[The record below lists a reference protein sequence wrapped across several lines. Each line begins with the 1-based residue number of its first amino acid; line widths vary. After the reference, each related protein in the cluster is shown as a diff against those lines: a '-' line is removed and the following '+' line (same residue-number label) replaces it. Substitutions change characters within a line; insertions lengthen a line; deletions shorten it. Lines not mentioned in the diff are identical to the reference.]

1 MSVIE
6 NMQKMLRLLY
16 ETQDTEWIAKH
27 GKELNTIEFGQTF
40 KEYKAAADY
49 TYNLLKEEGFDAEI
63 ITFPADGKTTYMD
76 MRTPMAWEASVGRLT
91 VTKSSV
97 PFAEPVVADYEKHP
111 FHLIKHSTATP
122 AGGVRVKLVT
132 EAQVYAGEDCRGAM
146 VLLNADTPPRP
157 YAISPL
163 LDLGAMGFVSDYIRA
178 AADTPDAVQWVNAG
192 TDDTSHWHVQADD
205 RDFIG
210 FSISPRVGRKLRQAA
225 ESGAVEVLVESDGRR
240 YEGEIYGVT
249 ALIPG
254 KKKQELWLMAHLYEP
269 FIADNAVSVTMTIGT
284 VKQLL
289 KLIQEGKLPPL
300 TYSIRLVFAMESY
313 GYTAMAAHF
322 GGALHNQVIGGL
334 NIDTP
339 PVQTIDTDFKTDLVP
354 YATPFFG
361 NYIYR
366 LAAKAFE
373 KEFPHNEKFVSW
385 VYNYGDD
392 CMVGDSTIGV
402 PSIYVEHCECYYWHN
417 SIQSN
422 DVLCEEKLHRVQ
434 SFTTL
439 WAAQMVLLNEEN
451 LPEMVKASAEL
462 AKERLAFEMTKGE
475 QYPNQQ
481 DRMAYF
487 MAGEQA
493 QLKSFKKIADVP
505 EIDEAITSL
514 QVPELP
520 NEIQELRWLTYAK
533 GIVGTRSIIGFPH
546 DLIKLPKEKRR
557 ILPNDVM
564 YGPLG
569 MILSAMDGKR
579 NLAEL
584 IQGALWESGQPI
596 TEKNVKTQVDA
607 VMFLADSG
615 YLSVINENDITKE
628 QIKDT
633 LQALG
638 IEKNDILLVHSSQSG
653 CGHIKGGAETV
664 IEAFYE
670 TVGENGGMLMPTFTR
685 PYVAFEGAVNK
696 ARNYRP
702 FSPDNI
708 DNIWVGTMPKVLLKK
723 FNAKRSA
730 HCSHSWAGL
739 GKKAEESVMAQGL
752 LDPPASETS
761 PMAKALA
768 MGGKV
773 VFFGCGLG
781 SNTFV
786 HHVEHLAQSAF
797 LENAIVKVEDAS
809 GKQHTEVIHNHVPG
823 CRDFYEPVGI
833 QAKFYQR
840 AIAKGLEIRKA
851 KLGLGTVSCIDLK
864 QLYEIGMELFR
875 EDPNVTLCD
884 RPECPFCKKYR

>member
-1 MSVIE
+1 MIIE
-6 NMQKMLRLLY
+6 KMQKMLRLLY
-16 ETQDTEWIAKH
+16 GTQDTEWIANH

-49 TYNLLKEEGFDAEI
+49 TYNLLKEEGYDAEI

-76 MRTPMAWEASVGRLT
+76 MRTPMAWEASLGRLT
-91 VTKSSV
+91 VVKSAV
-97 PFAEPVVADYEKHP
+97 PFKEPVVADYEKHP

-178 AADTPDAVQWVNAG
+178 AADTPDKVQWVNAG
-192 TDDTSHWHVQADD
+192 TDDASHWHVQADD
-205 RDFIG
+205 RDFVG
-210 FSISPRVGRKLRQAA
+210 FSISPRVGRQLRQAA

-269 FIADNAVSVTMTIGT
+269 FIADNAVSVTMTIGM

-289 KLIQEGKLPPL
+289 QLIKEGKLPPL
-300 TYSIRLVFAMESY
+300 EYSIRLVFAMESY

-361 NYIYR
+361 NYLYR

-402 PSIYVEHCECYYWHN
+402 PSIYVEHCESYYWHN

-434 SFTTL
+434 SFVTL
-439 WAAQMVLLNEEN
+439 WAAQMALLNEEN
-451 LPEMVKASAEL
+451 LPEMVKAAAEL
-462 AKERLAFEMTKGE
+462 AKERLAEEMEKGVNM
-475 QYPNQQ
+475 PNQK
-481 DRMAYF
+481 DRIAVF
-487 MAGEQA
+487 VAGEQA
-493 QLKSFKKIADVP
+493 QLTSFKKIADVP
-505 EIDEAITSL
+505 EINEAVESL

-520 NEIQELRWLTYAK
+520 NETQELRWLTYAK
-533 GIVGTRSIIGFPH
+533 GIVGTRSTIGFPH

-569 MILSAMDGKR
+569 MILSAMDGKK

-584 IQGALWESGQPI
+584 IQSALWESNQLI
-596 TEKNVKTQVDA
+596 TEKNVKTYVDA

-615 YLSVINENDITKE
+615 YLSVVNRNDITKDR
-628 QIKDT
+628 IKET
-633 LQALG
+633 LAALG
-638 IEKNDILLVHSSQSG
+638 IEKDDVLLVHSSQSG
-653 CGHIKGGAETV
+653 CGHITGGAET
-664 IEAFYE
+664 IIQALYE
-670 TVGENGGMLMPTFTR
+670 TVGENGGVLLPTLTR
-685 PYVAFEGAVNK
+685 PYVSFEGVVNK
-696 ARNYRP
+696 GRNYRP
-702 FSPDNI
+702 FTPENI
-708 DNIWVGTMPKVLLKK
+708 DNIWVGTVPKTLLKK
-723 FNAKRSA
+723 FDAKRSA
-730 HCSHSWAGL
+730 HCSHSWAGI
-739 GKKAEESVMAQGL
+739 GKKAEVCVKEQGL
-752 LDPPASETS
+752 LDAPVSDTS
-761 PMAKALA
+761 PAAKAWE

-781 SNTFV
+781 SNTFI
-786 HHVEHLAQSAF
+786 HFLEYQAKSAF
-797 LENAIVKVEDAS
+797 LENAIVKIQDAD
-809 GKQHTEVIHNHVPG
+809 GKLHTEVIHNHVPG
-823 CRDFYEPVGI
+823 CRDFYEPVGKK
-833 QAKFYQR
+833 AKFYQR
-840 AIAKGLEIRKA
+840 AMAKGLEIKEVP
-851 KLGLGTVSCIDLK
+851 LGMGVVSCMDLQ
-864 QLYEIGMELFR
+864 QLYDIGMELFR

-884 RPECPFCKKYR
+884 NPDCSFCKKYQ